1 MGKKQKK
8 EPKYDV
14 EFLVDGKWM
23 DGVLEPIIHAKK
35 GDIKTVSGALR
46 DSLLKAKKAKDAVK
60 KKPAFDPDAGNDDNE
75 GDE

>member
-1 MGKKQKK
+1 MGKKQKE

-35 GDIKTVSGALR
+35 GEVRTVSAKLR
-46 DSLLKAKKAKDAVK
+46 DSLIKAKKAKLAGK
-60 KKPAFDPDAGNDDNE
+60 KKPAFDPNADDDNE
-75 GDE
+75 DDE